1 MVNFSER
8 AVEIGKLLLE
18 KARGRYERRQIVSLQ
33 PNSPA
38 IGNVVLSYIL
48 KPFLLKK
55 GESIP
60 VSHTHF
66 WECMQ
71 MAQTFLDMGY
81 AVDCLR
87 FENDVFVP
95 QKDYDFFIEV
105 RWNLQRCLPHLNSDC
120 IKIFHADT
128 AHLLFHN
135 AAEARRLLDLQQR
148 RGITLTARRYEPPN
162 QALES
167 ADYAMVLG
175 NDFTLGTYAYANKP
189 MYKIP
194 ISTPTTYPCF
204 DRDFDKCRK
213 NFLFF
218 SSGGMVHKGLD
229 LLLDVFSQMPDYHL
243 TICGPVDR
251 EEDFAKAFHKEL
263 YETPNIHTVG
273 WVDVSGQQFQEI
285 MKNSVGLVYPSCS
298 EGQSGAV
305 VSCLHGGL
313 IPILSYESG
322 VDVNDFGVIL
332 QNCSLEKI
340 KEAIVDISSRSNWEL
355 SAMSRGAWE
364 YARANHT
371 KERFAEVY
379 RNTILDIQKH
389 HREKSAIASTSTSWN
404 HLLVT
409 R

>member
-1 MVNFSER
+1 MMVNFSDR
-8 AVEIGKLLLE
+8 VIEIGKKVSE
-18 KARGRYERRQIVSLQ
+18 KLRARYERRKVVSLQ
-33 PNSPA
+33 PNSPV

-71 MAQTFLDMGY
+71 IAQTFLDMGY
-81 AVDCLR
+81 AVDCLQLD
-87 FENDVFVP
+87 NDVFVP
-95 QKDYDFFIEV
+95 RKDYDFFIEV

-135 AAEARRLLDLQQR
+135 AAEAKRLLELQQR

-175 NDFTLGTYAYANKP
+175 NEFTANTYKYANKP
-189 MYKIP
+189 IYHIP
-194 ISTPTTYPCF
+194 ISTPVVYPWNEEK
-204 DRDFDKCRK
+204 DFDKCRK

-218 SSGGMVHKGLD
+218 NSGGMVHKGLD
-229 LLLDVFSQMPDYHL
+229 LVLDVFSQMPDYHL

-273 WVDVSGQQFQEI
+273 WVDISSIEFQKI
-285 MKNSVGLVYPSCS
+285 ADSCLGMVNPSCS
-298 EGQSGAV
+298 EGGGGAV
-305 VSCLHGGL
+305 ITCMHAGI
-313 IPILSYESG
+313 IPIASYESS
-322 VDVNDFGVIL
+322 VDLHDFGVIL

-340 KEAIVDISSRSNWEL
+340 KAAIVDISSRSSREL

-389 HREKSAIASTSTSWN
+389 HQQKNQVASSPS
-404 HLLVT
+404 LVLAK
-409 R
+409 